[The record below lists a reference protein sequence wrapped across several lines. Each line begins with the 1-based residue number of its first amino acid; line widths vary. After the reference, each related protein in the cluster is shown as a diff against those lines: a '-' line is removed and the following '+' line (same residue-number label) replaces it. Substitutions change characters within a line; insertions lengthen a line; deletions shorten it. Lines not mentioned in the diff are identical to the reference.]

1 MMGASESGLAG
12 RAGRVRQRS
21 RNAWSAVKYGIL
33 SFVGLTM
40 LLPFI
45 DMFLGAVKTPA
56 EILMQP
62 PIWFSRDPQWG
73 VFLEIAKILPMGRLY
88 LNSIVVTFTVTAVV
102 LLTSALAGFVLAK
115 YQFPG
120 RDQIFA
126 FILATMMFPV
136 FLFLIPNYYILRH
149 LPFLGGNDVTG
160 WGGSGLMHSRL
171 SLILPF
177 VVNAGSIFM
186 MRQFMMGLPDELL
199 DSARIDG
206 ASELRIFGQI
216 LVPLVKPA
224 LATMAVFAFIA
235 QWNEYLWT
243 MTITTS
249 APDMM
254 TVPVGIRLLR
264 DTLDPTRNVALMRA
278 ALAVGTIPTV
288 VLFLSLQKYY
298 IKGIVMTGIK
308 G

>member
-1 MMGASESGLAG
+1 MDAVYPVAG
-12 RAGRVRQRS
+12 RRSPSGGRMLLTIL
-21 RNAWSAVKYGIL
+21 KYSVL
-33 SFVGLTM
+33 TFVGFTM

-56 EILMQP
+56 EILMRP
-62 PIWFSRDPQWG
+62 PIWFSRDPQWH
-73 VFLEIAKILPMGRLY
+73 VFVEITHILPMGRLY
-88 LNSIVVTFTVTAVV
+88 LNSLVVTVAVT
-102 LLTSALAGFVLAK
+102 LSILFTSAMAGFVLAK
-115 YQFPG
+115 YEFPG
-120 RDQIFA
+120 RNQIFS

-149 LPFLGGNDVTG
+149 LPFVGGNDITG
-160 WGGSGLMHSRL
+160 WGGTGLMRSRL

-186 MRQFMMGLPDELL
+186 MRQFMLGLPDELL

-206 ASELRIFGQI
+206 AGEFRIFRQI
-216 LVPLVKPA
+216 LLPQVKPA
-224 LATMAVFAFIA
+224 LATMAVFAFIG

-249 APDMM
+249 APAMM
-254 TVPVGIRLLR
+254 TIPVGVRLLR

-278 ALAVGTIPTV
+278 ALAVGTIPTI